1 MLWQEEIR
9 SLQNNYNVALTKFN
23 VLKERLKRNPDL
35 RKKFEDITND
45 YLEKGYTKNLSKEE
59 WCKVLENT

>member
-9 SLQNNYNVALTKFN
+9 SLQKDYNVALTKFN

-35 RKKFEDITND
+35 RKKFEDIINN
-45 YLEKGYTKNLSKEE
+45 YLKKGYTKNLSKEE
-59 WCKVLENT
+59 

>member
-1 MLWQEEIR
+1 MSWQEEIR

-35 RKKFEDITND
+35 RKKCEDIIND

-59 WCKVLENT
+59 